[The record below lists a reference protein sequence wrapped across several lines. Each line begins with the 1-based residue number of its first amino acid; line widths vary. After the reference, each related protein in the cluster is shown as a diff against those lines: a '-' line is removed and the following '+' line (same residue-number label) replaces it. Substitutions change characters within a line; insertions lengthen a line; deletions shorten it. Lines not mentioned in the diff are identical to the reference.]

1 MAHNAAQDARLTDS
15 RVATYAAEQDAMHQ
29 RRFAILE
36 AFGYALEHP
45 EELSLAY
52 QPRIDLGSGQCRG
65 VEAVLRWQSARLGP
79 VSPAEFVPFVEQ
91 SAMIRGATALVLQM
105 GLRQLAEWRA
115 AGLALELA
123 VNVSAMN
130 LLEHDFAQ
138 RLAAG
143 LAESGLDP
151 SFLEIEMTES
161 AFIGETNLML
171 SMLRAVAALGVR
183 LAIDDFGTGYSGLSY
198 LQRLP
203 AQIVK
208 IDQSF
213 IRNLAT
219 EAGNR
224 AVVRA
229 TVSPLPRPRLPRG
242 RRGGG
247 DEGGAGP
254 RGGGRLRRSPGFSI
268 RQASAGGGLPLLV
281 QQPHAG
287 GARCVAHMGDG
298 RRPHREPFG
307 SGFGDGGL
315 ERDDRRWNHTQV

>member
-15 RVATYAAEQDAMHQ
+15 RVAIYAAEQDAMHQ
-29 RRFAILE
+29 RRFAILK

-52 QPRIDLGSGQCRG
+52 QPRIDLGSGECRG
-65 VEAVLRWQSARLGP
+65 VEAMLRWRSATLGS

-91 SAMIRGATALVLQM
+91 SAMIRSATALVLEM
-105 GLRQLAEWRA
+105 SLRQLAEWRA
-115 AGLALELA
+115 AGVALEMA

-130 LLEHDFAQ
+130 LLEHDFAH
-138 RLAAG
+138 RLAAL
-143 LAESGLDP
+143 LAETGLDP
-151 SFLEIEMTES
+151 SLLEIEMTES
-161 AFIGETNLML
+161 AFVGETNLML
-171 SMLRAVAALGVR
+171 SMLRTISALGVR

-203 AQIVK
+203 AQTAK

-229 TVSPLPRPRLPRG
+229 TVSLCHDLGYRVVAEGVETKAALDLVTAAGCDEAQGFLFAEPLPPQSFIAWFKNR
-242 RRGGG
+242 
-247 DEGGAGP
+247 A
-254 RGGGRLRRSPGFSI
+254 
-268 RQASAGGGLPLLV
+268 QAAPATP
-281 QQPHAG
+281 QPHTIAG
-287 GARCVAHMGDG
+287 APVGCFAGQAIATGA
-298 RRPHREPFG
+298 
-307 SGFGDGGL
+307 
-315 ERDDRRWNHTQV
+315 